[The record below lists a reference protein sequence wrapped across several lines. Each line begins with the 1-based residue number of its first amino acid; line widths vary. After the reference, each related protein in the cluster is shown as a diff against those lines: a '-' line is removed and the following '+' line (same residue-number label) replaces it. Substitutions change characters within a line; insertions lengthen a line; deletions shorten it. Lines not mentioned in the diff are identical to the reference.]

1 MAAQRAASKFFDEE
15 ILLLDFFTYVSWK
28 DSEIKFLST
37 GLLAAD
43 SKNENHP
50 VILNRLWDF

>member
-43 SKNENHP
+43 SKN
-50 VILNRLWDF
+50 